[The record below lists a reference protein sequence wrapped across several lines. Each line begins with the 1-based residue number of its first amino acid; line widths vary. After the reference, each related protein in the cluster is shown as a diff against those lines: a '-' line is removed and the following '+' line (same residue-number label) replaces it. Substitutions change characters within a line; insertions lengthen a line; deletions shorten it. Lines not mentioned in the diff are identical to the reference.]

1 MKNNYWKLTQTIHVP
16 DGLNDRVLF
25 EARRHADE
33 DAPPARKNRKSA
45 RLMQGLVCAVCALAL
60 LLGGLH
66 FRPVSA
72 PSESSM
78 PDDAADGNPT
88 MILTPTFGLTAYA
101 AGTGTT
107 TPASPDGGIAFAAG
121 EGVYDL
127 KMGDFTGCL
136 FQITGENIASVR
148 LSIDRGGLYRY
159 QLRDN
164 LTDEQINAYRQAM
177 DEGTLPVTA
186 ISQRDDGTWYMPEM
200 TRLGEEVQEDYDP
213 NAYYGFWLSTE
224 DSATNTGLGITIEA
238 QMGVDFFD
246 GAALTITAVSPDGSE
261 STQVY
266 RLHSGALKVDML
278 EENYLTVYPELAGP
292 DEPFVYG
299 IYALPED

>member
-1 MKNNYWKLTQTIHVP
+1 MKNNYWKLTRTIHVP

-25 EARRHADE
+25 EARRRENE
-33 DAPPARKNRKSA
+33 DAPPARKSRKPA
-45 RLMQGLVCAVCALAL
+45 RLMQGLVCAACALAL

-66 FRPVSA
+66 FRPASVPA
-72 PSESSM
+72 ESGT
-78 PDDAADGNPT
+78 PDAAAGNPP
-88 MILTPTFGLTAYA
+88 MVLTPTFGLTAYA
-101 AGTGTT
+101 AEPGTT
-107 TPASPDGGIAFAAG
+107 SPVGPDGGIAFAAG

-159 QLRDN
+159 QPREN
-164 LTDEQINAYRQAM
+164 LTDEQIDAYRQAM
-177 DEGTLPVTA
+177 ADGTLPATA

-200 TRLGEEVQEDYDP
+200 TLLGGEVQEDYDP
-213 NAYYGFWLSTE
+213 SAYYGFWLSTE
-224 DSATNTGLGITIEA
+224 DSVTNTGLGIVVEA
-238 QMGVDFFD
+238 HMDIDFFD

-266 RLHSGALKVDML
+266 RLHSGALKVDWL
-278 EENYLTVYPELAGP
+278 EDNCLTVYPELAGP
-292 DEPFVYG
+292 NEPFVYG
-299 IYALPED
+299 IYAIPEN